1 MSVWNKPLKRPVA
14 LRPLLLALTL
24 SLGVPLA
31 SCADANLIGPANA
44 LEIANTPD
52 AFEWQ
57 VSVLG
62 NVTQTLTYTWQ
73 NSGTTANVDQSSSI
87 TAGAATV
94 TIADADGLQV
104 YSSSLGQDGTFTTDA
119 GAAGGWTIEVV
130 LSGVDGTLN
139 FRVDAP

>member
-1 MSVWNKPLKRPVA
+1 MSVWNKQLKRPVA

-24 SLGVPLA
+24 SLGVPLL

-57 VSVLG
+57 VSVLE

-87 TAGAATV
+87 TAGTASV
-94 TIADADGLQV
+94 TITDADGMQV

-119 GAAGGWTIEVV
+119 GTAGGWTIEVV

-139 FRVDAP
+139 FRADAP